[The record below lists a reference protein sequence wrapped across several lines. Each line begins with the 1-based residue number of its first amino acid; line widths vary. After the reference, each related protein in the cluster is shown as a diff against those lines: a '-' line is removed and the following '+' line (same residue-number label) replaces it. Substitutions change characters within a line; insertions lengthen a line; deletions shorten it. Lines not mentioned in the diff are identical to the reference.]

1 MVPRC
6 SSFRSLQPSTRVFGV
21 VAPFPGDSQFLRSR
35 LRCRRS
41 LLPVPNRPLCLR
53 LCPLVSEDRL
63 EIKFEMKNKI
73 FNIYAMDTY
82 LNILHVNLHRI
93 SVKINSFNV
102 KYDRGKFYELFLKS
116 FSEMK
121 VVIVEHLFDIIK
133 S

>member
-1 MVPRC
+1 
-6 SSFRSLQPSTRVFGV
+6 
-21 VAPFPGDSQFLRSR
+21 
-35 LRCRRS
+35 
-41 LLPVPNRPLCLR
+41 
-53 LCPLVSEDRL
+53 
-63 EIKFEMKNKI
+63 
-73 FNIYAMDTY
+73 MDTY

>member
-1 MVPRC
+1 
-6 SSFRSLQPSTRVFGV
+6 
-21 VAPFPGDSQFLRSR
+21 
-35 LRCRRS
+35 
-41 LLPVPNRPLCLR
+41 
-53 LCPLVSEDRL
+53 
-63 EIKFEMKNKI
+63 MKNKI
-73 FNIYAMDTY
+73 FNVRAMDTY

-102 KYDRGKFYELFLKS
+102 KYDRGKFYKLFLKS

>member
-1 MVPRC
+1 
-6 SSFRSLQPSTRVFGV
+6 
-21 VAPFPGDSQFLRSR
+21 
-35 LRCRRS
+35 
-41 LLPVPNRPLCLR
+41 
-53 LCPLVSEDRL
+53 
-63 EIKFEMKNKI
+63 
-73 FNIYAMDTY
+73 MDTY

-102 KYDRGKFYELFLKS
+102 KYDRGKFYYKLFLKS